1 MVILIRINVQI
12 IGLQKIGDSML
23 LAVIEVEH
31 YTDTLFRIRTERP
44 NTYRFTAGEFVMI
57 SMEDTPK
64 RAYSI
69 SSGPYDDYIEF
80 YSIKVPDGPLTSKL
94 QNIKVGDMLEVGEK
108 PTGTL
113 LLANLELG
121 GHLVMMASGTG
132 IAPFISLLRD
142 PETYDLF
149 ENITVTWTTRLHA
162 EQDCYRDFLNEMPIE
177 YISTVTQEDAELHG
191 RIQKFMADGTVQIDD
206 PSYQRIM
213 LCGSI
218 AFNND
223 LRDHFNSL
231 GFAEGNKKTQ
241 GTFVQER
248 AFVS

>member
-1 MVILIRINVQI
+1 MLDLQITEVQ
-12 IGLQKIGDSML
+12 
-23 LAVIEVEH
+23 H
-31 YTDTLFRIRTERP
+31 YTDKLFRIRTERP
-44 NTYRFTAGEFVMI
+44 RSYRFTAGEFVMI
-57 SMEDTPK
+57 GLEDAPN

-69 SSGPYDDYIEF
+69 TSGPYDDYLEF

-94 QNIKVGDMLEVGEK
+94 QHVKVGETIKVGDK

-113 LLANLELG
+113 ILANLELG

-149 ENITVTWTTRLHA
+149 DNITVTWTTRTHA
-162 EQDCYRDFLNEMPIE
+162 EQDCYRDFLKEMPIE
-177 YISTVTQEDAELHG
+177 YFSTITQEEAEFKG
-191 RIQKFMADGTVQIDD
+191 RIQKFLNHGILTIDN
-206 PSYQRIM
+206 PAEQRIM

-218 AFNND
+218 GFNND
-223 LRDHFNSL
+223 LKEHFTAL
-231 GFAEGNKKTQ
+231 GFSEGNKKTQ

-248 AFVS
+248 AFVG

>member
-1 MVILIRINVQI
+1 MLD
-12 IGLQKIGDSML
+12 LQ
-23 LAVIEVEH
+23 VIEVEH
-31 YTDTLFRIRTERP
+31 YTDKLFRIRTERP
-44 NTYRFTAGEFVMI
+44 RSYRFTAGEFVMI
-57 SMEDTPK
+57 GLEGAPS

-69 SSGPYDDYIEF
+69 TSGPYDDYLEF
-80 YSIKVPDGPLTSKL
+80 YSIKVQDGPLTSRL
-94 QNIKVGDMLEVGEK
+94 QHIKVGDTIKVGDK

-113 LLANLELG
+113 ILANLELG

-132 IAPFISLLRD
+132 IAPFISLLRE

-149 ENITVTWTTRLHA
+149 ENITVTWTTRTHA

-177 YISTVTQEDAELHG
+177 YFSTVTQEEAENQG
-191 RIQKFMADGTVQIDD
+191 RIQKFLNHGILTIDN
-206 PSYQRIM
+206 PEYQRIM

-223 LRDHFNSL
+223 LKDHFTAL
-231 GFAEGNKKTQ
+231 GFSEGNKKTQ

-248 AFVS
+248 AFVG

>member
-1 MVILIRINVQI
+1 M
-12 IGLQKIGDSML
+12 
-23 LAVIEVEH
+23 
-31 YTDTLFRIRTERP
+31 
-44 NTYRFTAGEFVMI
+44 
-57 SMEDTPK
+57 

-69 SSGPYDDYIEF
+69 SSGPYDDWIEF

-94 QNIKVGDMLEVGEK
+94 QHIKVGDMLEVGEK

-113 LLANLELG
+113 LLANLDIG

-149 ENITVTWTTRLHA
+149 ENITVTWTTRLNA

-177 YISTVTQEDAELHG
+177 YISTVTQEDAELKG
-191 RIQKFMADGTVQIDD
+191 RIQIFMEDGTVKIDD
-206 PSYQRIM
+206 PSYQRVM

-218 AFNND
+218 GFNKD
-223 LRDHFNSL
+223 LKEHFSTL
-231 GFAEGNKKTQ
+231 GFCEGNKKTQ

-248 AFVS
+248 AFVG

>member
-1 MVILIRINVQI
+1 
-12 IGLQKIGDSML
+12 ML
-23 LAVIEVEH
+23 DLTVIEVQH
-31 YTDTLFRIRTERP
+31 YTDKLFRIRTERP
-44 NTYRFTAGEFVMI
+44 RSYRFTAGEFVMI
-57 SMEDTPK
+57 STVDDDTPN

-69 SSGPYDDYIEF
+69 TSGPYDDYLEF
-80 YSIKVPDGPLTSKL
+80 YSIKVQDGPLTSRL
-94 QNIKVGDMLEVGEK
+94 QHVNVGDKILVGEK

-113 LLANLELG
+113 ILANLELG

-132 IAPFISLLRD
+132 IAPFISLLRE

-149 ENITVTWTTRLHA
+149 ENITVTWTTRTHA
-162 EQDCYRDFLNEMPIE
+162 EQDCYRDFLNEMPVE
-177 YISTVTQEDAELHG
+177 YISTVTQEPAELQG
-191 RIQKFMADGTVQIDD
+191 RIQKFMADGTVKIDN
-206 PSYQRIM
+206 PEYQRIM

-223 LRDHFNSL
+223 LKDHFTVL
-231 GFAEGNKKTQ
+231 GFSEGNKKTQ

>member
-1 MVILIRINVQI
+1 MLNLTVTEVQ
-12 IGLQKIGDSML
+12 
-23 LAVIEVEH
+23 H
-31 YTDTLFRIRTERP
+31 YTDKLFRIRTERP
-44 NTYRFTAGEFVMI
+44 RSYRFTAGEFVMI
-57 SMEDTPK
+57 STLDPETPN
-64 RAYSI
+64 RAYSLT
-69 SSGPYDDYIEF
+69 SGPYDDYLEF
-80 YSIKVPDGPLTSKL
+80 YSIKVQDGPLTSRL
-94 QNIKVGDMLEVGEK
+94 QHVSVGDKILVGEK

-113 LLANLELG
+113 ILANLELG

-132 IAPFISLLRD
+132 IAPFISLLRE

-149 ENITVTWTTRLHA
+149 DNITVTWTTRTHA

-177 YISTVTQEDAELHG
+177 YISTVTQEPAELHG
-191 RIQKFMADGTVQIDD
+191 RIQKFMADGTVKIDN
-206 PSYQRIM
+206 PEIQRIM

-223 LRDHFNSL
+223 LRDHFTAL
-231 GFAEGNKKTQ
+231 GFSEGNRKTQ

>member
-1 MVILIRINVQI
+1 MVDLE
-12 IGLQKIGDSML
+12 
-23 LAVIEVEH
+23 VIEVQH
-31 YTDTLFRIRTERP
+31 YTDKLFRIRTERP
-44 NTYRFTAGEFVMI
+44 KTYRFTAGEFVMI
-57 SMEDTPK
+57 GLPDAPS

-69 SSGPYDDYIEF
+69 TSGPYDEYLEF
-80 YSIKVPDGPLTSKL
+80 YSIKVQDGPLTSKL
-94 QNIKVGDMLEVGEK
+94 QHIQVGDKLLVGEK

-113 LLANLELG
+113 ILANLELG

-149 ENITVTWTTRLHA
+149 ENITVTWTTRTHA

-177 YISTVTQEDAELHG
+177 YISTVTQEPAELQG
-191 RIQKFMADGTVQIDD
+191 RIQKFMADGTVKIDN
-206 PSYQRIM
+206 PEYQRIM

-223 LRDHFNSL
+223 LKDHFTAL
-231 GFAEGNKKTQ
+231 GFSEGNKKTQ

>member
-1 MVILIRINVQI
+1 M
-12 IGLQKIGDSML
+12 IGLDNWSEKLQKNKPIM
-23 LAVIEVEH
+23 
-31 YTDTLFRIRTERP
+31 
-44 NTYRFTAGEFVMI
+44 
-57 SMEDTPK
+57 

-69 SSGPYDDYIEF
+69 SSGPYDDWIEF

-94 QNIKVGDMLEVGEK
+94 QHIKVGDMLEVGEK

-149 ENITVTWTTRLHA
+149 ENITVTWTTRLNS
-162 EQDCYRDFLNEMPIE
+162 EQDSYRDFLNEMPIE
-177 YISTVTQEDAELHG
+177 YISTVTQEDAELKG
-191 RIQKFMADGTVQIDD
+191 RIQIFMEDGTVKIND
-206 PSYQRIM
+206 PSFQRVM
-213 LCGSI
+213 LCGSMG
-218 AFNND
+218 FNTD
-223 LRDHFNSL
+223 LKEHFSTL
-231 GFAEGNKKTQ
+231 GFCEGNKKTQ

-248 AFVS
+248 AFVG

>member
-1 MVILIRINVQI
+1 MIDLE
-12 IGLQKIGDSML
+12 
-23 LAVIEVEH
+23 VIEVQH
-31 YTDTLFRIRTERP
+31 YTDKLFRIRTERP
-44 NTYRFTAGEFVMI
+44 RSYRFTAGEFVMI
-57 SMEDTPK
+57 STVDDDTPN
-64 RAYSI
+64 RAYSLT
-69 SSGPYDDYIEF
+69 SGPYDDYLEF
-80 YSIKVPDGPLTSKL
+80 YSIKVQDGPLTSRL
-94 QNIKVGDMLEVGEK
+94 QHASVGDKILVGEK

-113 LLANLELG
+113 ILANLELG

-132 IAPFISLLRD
+132 IAPFISLLRE

-177 YISTVTQEDAELHG
+177 YISTVTQEPAELQG
-191 RIQKFMADGTVQIDD
+191 RIQKFMADGTVKIDNPD
-206 PSYQRIM
+206 NQRIM

-218 AFNND
+218 TFNND
-223 LRDHFNSL
+223 LKDHFTAL
-231 GFAEGNKKTQ
+231 GFSEGNKKTQ

>member
-1 MVILIRINVQI
+1 
-12 IGLQKIGDSML
+12 ML
-23 LAVIEVEH
+23 DLTVIEVQH
-31 YTDTLFRIRTERP
+31 YTDKLFRIRTERP
-44 NTYRFTAGEFVMI
+44 RSYRFTAGEFVMI
-57 SMEDTPK
+57 STVDDDTPN

-69 SSGPYDDYIEF
+69 TSGPYDDYLEF
-80 YSIKVPDGPLTSKL
+80 YSIKVQDGPLTSRL
-94 QNIKVGDMLEVGEK
+94 QHVSVGDKILVGEK

-113 LLANLELG
+113 ILANLELG

-132 IAPFISLLRD
+132 IAPFISLLRE

-149 ENITVTWTTRLHA
+149 ENITVTWTTRTHA
-162 EQDCYRDFLNEMPIE
+162 EQDCYRDFLNEMPVE
-177 YISTVTQEDAELHG
+177 YISTVTQEPAELQG
-191 RIQKFMADGTVQIDD
+191 RIQKFMADGTVKIDN
-206 PSYQRIM
+206 PEYQRIM

-223 LRDHFNSL
+223 LKDHFTAL
-231 GFAEGNKKTQ
+231 GFSEGNKKTQ

>member
-1 MVILIRINVQI
+1 M
-12 IGLQKIGDSML
+12 IGLDNWSEKLQKNKPIM
-23 LAVIEVEH
+23 
-31 YTDTLFRIRTERP
+31 
-44 NTYRFTAGEFVMI
+44 
-57 SMEDTPK
+57 

-69 SSGPYDDYIEF
+69 SSGPYDDWIEF

-94 QNIKVGDMLEVGEK
+94 QHIKVGDMLEVGEK

-149 ENITVTWTTRLHA
+149 ENITVTWTTRLNA

-177 YISTVTQEDAELHG
+177 YISTVTQEDAELKG
-191 RIQKFMADGTVQIDD
+191 RIQTFMEDGTVKINN

-218 AFNND
+218 GFNND
-223 LRDHFNSL
+223 LKEHFSTL
-231 GFAEGNKKTQ
+231 GFCEGNKKTQ

-248 AFVS
+248 AFVG

>member
-1 MVILIRINVQI
+1 MLDLQVTEVQ
-12 IGLQKIGDSML
+12 
-23 LAVIEVEH
+23 H
-31 YTDTLFRIRTERP
+31 YTDKLFRIRLERP
-44 NTYRFTAGEFVMI
+44 RSYRFTAGEFVMI
-57 SMEDTPK
+57 GLEDAPN

-69 SSGPYDDYIEF
+69 TSGPYDDYLEF
-80 YSIKVPDGPLTSKL
+80 YSIKVQDGPLTSKL
-94 QNIKVGDMLEVGEK
+94 QHVKVGDTIKVGDK

-113 LLANLELG
+113 ILANLTLG

-132 IAPFISLLRD
+132 IAPFISLLRE

-177 YISTVTQEDAELHG
+177 YISTVTQEPAELQG
-191 RIQKFMADGTVQIDD
+191 RIQKFMEDGTLTIDN
-206 PSYQRIM
+206 PTEQRIM

-218 AFNND
+218 GFNND
-223 LRDHFNSL
+223 LKEHFNSL
-231 GFAEGNKKTQ
+231 GFSEGNKRTQ